1 MTQAL
6 SDGTQGGGG
15 RGLGMLQSRRG
26 GSLLG
31 GDSFSAGS

>member
-15 RGLGMLQSRRG
+15 GGGWGCYNRG
-26 GSLLG
+26 GEVLC
-31 GDSFSAGS
+31 

>member
-15 RGLGMLQSRRG
+15 GGGWGCYTIEEGRFSVRG
-26 GSLLG
+26 GQF
-31 GDSFSAGS
+31 FSG